1 MVIAYAAGRNPAVP
15 ARVVHSL
22 ASQSLGNA
30 PREGERDERFVAPR
44 RTQRIADLLRLV
56 SLFKL
61 ARWPYLSSRAIV
73 AAVVSQFAQS
83 ANESARSRECPCSS
97 DPASIRRP

>member
-30 PREGERDERFVAPR
+30 PREGERD
-44 RTQRIADLLRLV
+44 
-56 SLFKL
+56 
-61 ARWPYLSSRAIV
+61 
-73 AAVVSQFAQS
+73 
-83 ANESARSRECPCSS
+83 
-97 DPASIRRP
+97 